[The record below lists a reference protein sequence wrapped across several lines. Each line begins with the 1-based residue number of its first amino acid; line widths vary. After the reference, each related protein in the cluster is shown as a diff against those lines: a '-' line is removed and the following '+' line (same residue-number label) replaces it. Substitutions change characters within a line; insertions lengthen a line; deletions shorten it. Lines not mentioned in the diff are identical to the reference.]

1 MNIIQKVG
9 AKVQI
14 NHNIPALRALN
25 SLNRVNATSDK
36 HMRNLSSGL
45 RINTAADDAAGMAI
59 SNKMRTQ
66 VRGLER
72 AAMNSEDGI
81 SLVQTAEGALSE
93 VHSMLQRVRELSVQ
107 GGNGTLAPEDRR
119 AIQMEV
125 EQLKEEITS
134 TANLTEFN
142 KISLLDGQ
150 LDKRAFSDDNQVAT
164 VAYISD
170 TVTAGNY
177 ELELTHIGL
186 PATVEGQS
194 VNAITPTNALINING
209 GETKILETD
218 TTDEV
223 FAKLRDLCER
233 VDVTLT
239 CDSTW
244 GKTTGGKLYMET
256 KEAGSNQ
263 SIEIFSDNQSLLTEL
278 GLVDINGN
286 LLPKFSGRDAQ
297 ANVITTENGFQN
309 TATVIGKGNRL
320 EITDSN
326 YQKVYL
332 DVSADQL
339 STNGLV
345 KLANKDIY
353 DIDFDP
359 LKIADGISVTINGH
373 TNSATSLSD
382 LVSNINSDTNI
393 NAYYA
398 ATLVG
403 STVRIEAPNGISTI
417 VNANELNPTLETPT
431 VAQTISYSS
440 PIKGADTFNANTL
453 VSIGNLVAWE
463 RTSTALYNVTDIYSL
478 ANAITQETT
487 LTATVIGGTKIQL
500 TPQPIIP
507 TGTGGLDN
515 CIFFT
520 ETDTALFSYFN
531 MDTNGIVDLSSI
543 TDFSKFNYVYTD
555 MCYGTTVSSVS
566 DITSYFTNNALCDV
580 TYDSLSDTVTFT
592 EKNAEG
598 GFSAVSLLDANTS
611 VWLIPVN
618 TINSHSEKR
627 AEYSIDISNISLT
640 KGITIDGNTYTGSST
655 SQVLSA
661 ISSSP
666 SSDYYAKISGT
677 KLVLIQKTASASA
690 PAPIVEYY
698 INQPQSV
705 AYTYIPSSAGEL
717 IAPEDIN
724 INVLDAGPLQLQ
736 VGANEGM
743 KVEIQIPKLT
753 STALGLDYINLRTEQ
768 GASEAISLCDNAI
781 AEISAIRSKLGA
793 YQNRLE
799 YTINN
804 LNATT
809 ENTTAALSRIE
820 DADMAYEM
828 AEYTQKN
835 VISQAG
841 INMLSKA
848 NQRPQQVLQLLQ

>member
-1 MNIIQKVG
+1 
-9 AKVQI
+9 VQI
-14 NHNIPALRALN
+14 NHNLPALRALN
-25 SLNRVNATSDK
+25 SLNRVNVTADK

-66 VRGLER
+66 VRGLAR

-107 GGNGTLAPEDRR
+107 GANGTLAPEDRR

-170 TVTAGNY
+170 TVAAGNY

-186 PATVEGQS
+186 PARVEGQS
-194 VNAITPTNALINING
+194 VNAITPANALINING
-209 GETKILETD
+209 EETEILETD

-244 GKTTGGKLYMET
+244 GTATGGKLYLET

-263 SIEIFSDNQSLLTEL
+263 SIEIFSDNQSFLTEL

-286 LLPKFSGRDAQ
+286 LLPKFSGRDTQ
-297 ANVITTENGFQN
+297 ANVITTQNGFQN
-309 TATVIGKGNRL
+309 TATIIGKGNRL

-339 STNGLV
+339 SANSLV

-359 LKIADGISVTINGH
+359 LKIADGISITTNGY
-373 TNSATSLSD
+373 TNSATSLPD
-382 LVSNINSDTNI
+382 LVANINSDTHT
-393 NAYYA
+393 NAHYQA
-398 ATLVG
+398 SLVG
-403 STVRIEAPNGISTI
+403 NTVRIEAIAGISTTI
-417 VNANELNPTLETPT
+417 SADELNPILSTLSVIQTTPNST
-431 VAQTISYSS
+431 GV
-440 PIKGADTFNANTL
+440 KGKAVYNANDLLNAGTVEVYGHTFTKL
-453 VSIGNLVAWE
+453 NS
-463 RTSTALYNVTDIYSL
+463 VTDITSL
-478 ANAITQETT
+478 ANSISADTSLTVSVVNPTT
-487 LTATVIGGTKIQL
+487 LNIS
-500 TPQPIIP
+500 PIP
-507 TGTGGLDN
+507 NGTGYSPYYTLSN
-515 CIFFT
+515 Y
-520 ETDTALFSYFN
+520 LFL
-531 MDTNGIVDLSSI
+531 NGSVYNIDASGNVDLSSI
-543 TDFSKFNYVYTD
+543 SDYTSINSAETQLG
-555 MCYGTTVSSVS
+555 YKTSVSSIN
-566 DITSYFTNNALCDV
+566 DILTYFNTNSLCDV
-580 TYDSLSDTVTFT
+580 TYNSTNNTVTFT
-592 EKNAEG
+592 EKNPEG
-598 GFSAVSLLDANTS
+598 WNKPIDILSVNPISSSFS
-611 VWLIPVN
+611 IPKG
-618 TINSHSEKR
+618 EP
-627 AEYSIDISNISLT
+627 EYVIDISSVNRD
-640 KGITIDGNTYTGSST
+640 KGIIINGTLFDGKTHLYYDTDVVSEINLATSSNYCAQIVNTSLILTERNSIT
-655 SQVLSA
+655 SYPTPVVECYVNHPQPVL
-661 ISSSP
+661 
-666 SSDYYAKISGT
+666 
-677 KLVLIQKTASASA
+677 
-690 PAPIVEYY
+690 
-698 INQPQSV
+698 
-705 AYTYIPSSAGEL
+705 YTYIPSSSGEL
-717 IAPEDIN
+717 ITPEDIN

-753 STALGLDYINLRTEQ
+753 STALGLDFINLRTEQ
-768 GASEAISLCDNAI
+768 GANEAISLCDTAI

-841 INMLSKA
+841 MNMLSKA